1 MSYGIAAA
9 AAVLSGQPGWAL
21 ALAPEDLFA
30 FGARNEHTHAFPEQ
44 DASGGGGGG
53 GGDGGT
59 RTLFN
64 DFFVHFFEIFH
75 GRASV
80 LFTGILPLRKHT
92 IKTNKNK
99 ASLSKSAGLGR
110 GKKT

>member
-1 MSYGIAAA
+1 MAR
-9 AAVLSGQPGWAL
+9 VLWNRRRRRRLVWTAGPWLWRRGTYLHSEL
-21 ALAPEDLFA
+21 ET
-30 FGARNEHTHAFPEQ
+30 NTHTHSPNKMPAV
-44 DASGGGGGG
+44 GG

-64 DFFVHFFEIFH
+64 DFFVDFFEIFH

>member
-1 MSYGIAAA
+1 MAR
-9 AAVLSGQPGWAL
+9 VLWNRRRRRRLVWTAGLGPG
-21 ALAPEDLFA
+21 P
-30 FGARNEHTHAFPEQ
+30 GAGGPICIRSSKRTHTHSPNKMPAL
-44 DASGGGGGG
+44 GG

-64 DFFVHFFEIFH
+64 DFFVDFFEIFH

>member
-9 AAVLSGQPGWAL
+9 AAVVSGQPGR
-21 ALAPEDLFA
+21 ALAPGDLFA
-30 FGARNEHTHAFPEQ
+30 FGARNEHTHTFPEQ
-44 DASGGGGGG
+44 DASGGGRRR
-53 GGDGGT
+53 DGGT

-64 DFFVHFFEIFH
+64 DFFVDFFEIFH

-92 IKTNKNK
+92 VKTNKNK